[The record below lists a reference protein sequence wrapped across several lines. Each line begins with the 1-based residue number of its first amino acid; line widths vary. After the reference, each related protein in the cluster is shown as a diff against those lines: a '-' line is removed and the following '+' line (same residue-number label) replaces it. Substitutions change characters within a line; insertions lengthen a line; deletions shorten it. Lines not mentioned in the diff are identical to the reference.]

1 MLFILAIYFLYNK
14 LSENKEQFI
23 SALSCVKTSSFI
35 LGLLFIFLLQFLNWF
50 VEAKKFN
57 QFLDSKINITF
68 LTCVKAVY
76 VGNFTSFFTP
86 NRIGTFIGRILV
98 LKQDKLLVT
107 AITGLGNLAQ
117 LITTLF
123 FMIVALFL
131 YFIKDSNF
139 IIFNNNYIYIIQFT
153 YFLLL
158 LIVVLIYIK
167 PSIAI
172 KRFSKINFIKKYANR
187 LLILDDISFI
197 NKIKVLI
204 FSIIRYLIFALQYYI
219 LFIAFNINISI
230 TELFIFLGLLY
241 GVVTFIPSPFLG
253 NLGTR
258 EAIALLFSSI
268 SGLGVIVP
276 LISLLVWF
284 INVGI
289 SSLIGGVIFSVSL
302 KSPKC

>member
-14 LSENKEQFI
+14 LSENKEQSLDLF
-23 SALSCVKTSSFI
+23 SKLKMSECI
-35 LGLLFIFLLQFLNWF
+35 LGLLLVFLLQFINWF
-50 VEAKKFN
+50 FEAKKFN
-57 QFLDSKINITF
+57 YLLSSNIKITF
-68 LTCVKAVY
+68 LTALQAVY

-86 NRIGTFIGRILV
+86 NRVGTFIGRILV
-98 LKQDKLLVT
+98 IKQKKLLIT

-117 LITTLF
+117 LITTLL
-123 FMIVALFL
+123 FMIISLLL
-131 YFIKDSNF
+131 YFFSDTKS
-139 IIFNNNYIYIIQFT
+139 IIFNDNDIYILEFI

-158 LIVVLIYIK
+158 FVVVLIYLK

-172 KRFSKINFIKKYANR
+172 RRFNKIKYIKEYANR

-197 NKIKVLI
+197 NKINVLW

-219 LFIAFNINISI
+219 LFIMFNINISI
-230 TELFIFLGLLY
+230 LELMIFLGLLY

-258 EAIALLFSSI
+258 EALALLFASI
-268 SGLGVIVP
+268 YGLGFVAP

-289 SSLIGGVIFSVSL
+289 SSLIGGIIFSLSL
-302 KSPKC
+302 KKAKC

>member
-1 MLFILAIYFLYNK
+1 MLFILAIYFLYDKLFKNK
-14 LSENKEQFI
+14 AQFI
-23 SALSCVKTSSFI
+23 TELSLIQTSSFI

-50 VEAKKFN
+50 VEAKKFH
-57 QFLDSKINITF
+57 QLLDLKIKINL
-68 LTCVKAVY
+68 LTSLKAVY

-86 NRIGTFIGRILV
+86 NRVGTFIGRIIV
-98 LKQDKLLVT
+98 LKQNKLLVT

-117 LITTLF
+117 LITTLI
-123 FMIVALFL
+123 FMIIALFL
-131 YFIKDSNF
+131 YFIIGSNF
-139 IIFNNNYIYIIQFT
+139 VMINDAYIYILKFV
-153 YFLLL
+153 YFLFLFVAL
-158 LIVVLIYIK
+158 VIYMK

-172 KRFSKINFIKKYANR
+172 KRFSKIKIIKTYANR

-197 NKIKVLI
+197 IKIRVLLL
-204 FSIIRYLIFALQYYI
+204 SIIRYLIFALQYYI
-219 LFIAFNINISI
+219 LFICFNINISI
-230 TELFIFLGLLY
+230 TELLVFLGLLY
-241 GVVTFIPSPFLG
+241 GTVTFVPSPFLG

-276 LISLLVWF
+276 IISLLVWF